1 MPTPPLSKLSFRPR
15 YQMGEFGNKLRTWDT
30 WDQLMESSYQ
40 GKVTARG
47 YKVRMGA
54 QTHYAMEMADLRNGV
69 WPEGLSKNECHF
81 NETPPDD
88 KLTIQG
94 EIERIAANDGL
105 TLTYSTIKGIPQREA
120 INCRP
125 NHHVT
130 GSVAKAVL
138 QHYLTPHSY
147 EDLREL
153 MEIYGEGDCVVEF
166 STFTVRVGHLPHRN
180 TIIWE
185 VRGY

>member
-1 MPTPPLSKLSFRPR
+1 MLIPPLSKLEFRPR
-15 YQMGEFGNKLRTWDT
+15 YQRGEFGNKLRTWDT
-30 WDQLMESSYQ
+30 WDQLIESPFQ
-40 GKVTARG
+40 GLVTARG
-47 YKVRMGA
+47 YKTRVGS
-54 QTHYAMEMADLRNGV
+54 QTHYAMPMSRLREGW
-69 WPEGLSKNECHF
+69 WPEGLLRTECHF

-88 KLTIQG
+88 RLTIQG

-125 NHHVT
+125 NHHVV

-138 QHYLTPHSY
+138 QHHLTPHSY
-147 EDLREL
+147 EDLMEL
-153 MEIYGEGDCVVEF
+153 MEVYGEGDCVVEF
-166 STFTVRVGHLPHRN
+166 STFGVPVGHLPHRN